1 MLAKSVLSIL
11 LVETIPTRFCL
22 LLTCRKQKSVQ
33 SKTLHQGLV
42 LLTPGFLQFRQ
53 VSVDYLMFILMICK

>member
-1 MLAKSVLSIL
+1 MRAKSVLSML
-11 LVETIPTRFCL
+11 LTETIPIRFCL

-53 VSVDYLMFILMICK
+53 VSVD